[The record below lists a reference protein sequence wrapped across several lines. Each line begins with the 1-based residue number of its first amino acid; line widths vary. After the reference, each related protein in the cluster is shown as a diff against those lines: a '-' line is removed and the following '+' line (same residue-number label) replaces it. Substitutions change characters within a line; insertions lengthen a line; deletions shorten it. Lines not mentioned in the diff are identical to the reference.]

1 MVKRIMV
8 PSSIMRGDSGGPLL
22 NKKYEVIGIIAK
34 GIDDSGQIKD
44 DASYEIIPITAI
56 NIE

>member
-1 MVKRIMV
+1 
-8 PSSIMRGDSGGPLL
+8 MRGDSGGPLL